1 MPDPTAISTSQFVGE
16 KTSVLRILDANVNRA
31 TEGLRV
37 LEEYVR
43 FVLDDAHLS
52 RLCKELRHDTAGALQ
67 RIAGSERWAARDT
80 LHDVGTQIFAPTE
93 YLRENL
99 ADVLTANAS
108 RIEQSLRCLEEYA
121 KLLSPGLAPLFEAFR
136 YRAYTLARAIIITG
150 QSCQRLSHARLY
162 VLVDGG
168 SSAESFGLLIR
179 RLTVAG
185 THVIQL
191 RDKQLCDRVLVERAR
206 LLRTLTRRTN
216 TLFIMNDRP
225 DLALLADAD
234 GVHVGQ
240 AELTVKDA
248 RTLIGPQRLVG
259 VSTHSLDQARQAVL
273 DGANYIGCGPTFPS
287 GTKTF
292 ASFPGTEFLQ
302 QVRQELSLPA
312 FAIGG
317 ISRDNVEQVL
327 AAGFTRIAVSGA
339 VVDAADPGQ
348 AASWLLG
355 KLPASVASGRD

>member
-1 MPDPTAISTSQFVGE
+1 
-16 KTSVLRILDANVNRA
+16 
-31 TEGLRV
+31 
-37 LEEYVR
+37 
-43 FVLDDAHLS
+43 
-52 RLCKELRHDTAGALQ
+52 
-67 RIAGSERWAARDT
+67 
-80 LHDVGTQIFAPTE
+80 
-93 YLRENL
+93 
-99 ADVLTANAS
+99 
-108 RIEQSLRCLEEYA
+108 
-121 KLLSPGLAPLFEAFR
+121 
-136 YRAYTLARAIIITG
+136 
-150 QSCQRLSHARLY
+150 
-162 VLVDGG
+162 
-168 SSAESFGLLIR
+168 
-179 RLTVAG
+179 
-185 THVIQL
+185 
-191 RDKQLCDRVLVERAR
+191 
-206 LLRTLTRRTN
+206 
-216 TLFIMNDRP
+216 MNDRP

-234 GVHVGQ
+234 GIHVGQ

-248 RTLIGPQRLVG
+248 RMLIGPQRLVG

-287 GTKTF
+287 KTKTF

-355 KLPASVASGRD
+355 KLPMPAATGRG